1 MMKQH
6 EIIFKIHRDMNND
19 LKQVLKGIQDNNDGN
34 EKQFD
39 YVTSPALASAIDETE
54 RLLKQIQK
62 IVYQE

>member
-1 MMKQH
+1 MMKQD
-6 EIIFKIHRDMNND
+6 EIIFKIHRDINND

-62 IVYQE
+62 IVY

>member
-6 EIIFKIHRDMNND
+6 EIIFKIHRDINND

>member
-6 EIIFKIHRDMNND
+6 EIIFKIHRDINND

-39 YVTSPALASAIDETE
+39 YVTSPALANAIDETE

>member
-1 MMKQH
+1 
-6 EIIFKIHRDMNND
+6 
-19 LKQVLKGIQDNNDGN
+19 LKQVLRGIQDNNDGN

-62 IVYQE
+62 IVY